1 MPFHRFI
8 LLRFLCN
15 KRCSKVIIR
24 VLDENPTHKHML
36 RRQMTEI
43 GNLTSWPQMTLTSE
57 WVTSGLGR
65 CLDMSQT
72 RIMSI
77 HRLLM
82 RLFSEFCGG
91 KAINGKCQTFCVWP
105 DLWRHRW
112 PRGQIFKLYLKDLVQ
127 ASLLR
132 VESFRQ
138 SFGYGDRCGATPPP
152 PPPSRGQG
160 SDQAQQGAGQQVTT
174 YGALAGRILYVC
186 TLYNDLKELGHSNV
200 YPFM

>member
-1 MPFHRFI
+1 MQFHIFI
-8 LLRFLCN
+8 LFLFQCN
-15 KRCSKVIIR
+15 KRCSNVIFR
-24 VLDENPTHKHML
+24 VLAEKPTRKHVL

-57 WVTSGLGR
+57 KVTSGLGLGR

-112 PRGQIFKLYLKDLVQ
+112 PRGQFFNFIWKI
-127 ASLLR
+127 SSRLLHCR
-132 VESFRQ
+132 LNFSAT
-138 SFGYGDRCGATPPP
+138 SFGYRDRWGAATPPPP

-160 SDQAQQGAGQQVTT
+160 SD
-174 YGALAGRILYVC
+174 
-186 TLYNDLKELGHSNV
+186 
-200 YPFM
+200 

>member
-1 MPFHRFI
+1 MATFQGIWNTVQFHIFI
-8 LLRFLCN
+8 LFLILCN
-15 KRCSKVIIR
+15 KRCSKVIFR
-24 VLDENPTHKHML
+24 VPDEKLTHKHVL

-57 WVTSGLGR
+57 KVNSGLGR

-82 RLFSEFCGG
+82 RLFSEFCGV

-112 PRGQIFKLYLKDLVQ
+112 HRGQIFKLYLKDLVQ
-127 ASLLR
+127 ASPLS
-132 VESFRQ
+132 VEFFHHVFWLPR
-138 SFGYGDRCGATPPP
+138 
-152 PPPSRGQG
+152 
-160 SDQAQQGAGQQVTT
+160 
-174 YGALAGRILYVC
+174 
-186 TLYNDLKELGHSNV
+186 
-200 YPFM
+200 